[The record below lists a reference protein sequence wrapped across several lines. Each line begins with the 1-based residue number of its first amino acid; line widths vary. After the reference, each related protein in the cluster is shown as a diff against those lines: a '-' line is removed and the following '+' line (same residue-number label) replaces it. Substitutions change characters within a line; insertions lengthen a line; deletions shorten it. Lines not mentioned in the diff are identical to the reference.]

1 MKQPP
6 PQGYTI
12 LADYR
17 EKRSQLPEIL
27 EKTGFR
33 VEYRALETGDYLV
46 ESLLLVERKTRTDF
60 IQSLITGRLFE
71 QCERMKRSGLPCL
84 MVVEGNPAHDNNRV
98 SPEAVRGAM
107 LTIMVT
113 HQIPVYISS
122 DIYGTAAIIK
132 LCAAQVIRNP
142 SQGHTR
148 VRKPKNNLKKQV
160 YLLMGLPGVGYHLAQ
175 RLLKH
180 FGSVEKVFKADAE
193 DLLKIDGIGKK
204 KAVTLVNFIRTKPG

>member
-12 LADYR
+12 LADHR

-27 EKTGFR
+27 EKTGSR
-33 VEYRALETGDYLV
+33 VEYSTLETGDYLV
-46 ESLLLVERKTRTDF
+46 ESRLLVERKTRTDF

-113 HQIPVYISS
+113 HQIPVYISL
-122 DIYGTAAIIK
+122 DIHGTAAIIK
-132 LCAAQVIRNP
+132 LCAAQVLSNP
-142 SQGHTR
+142 SPGHTR
-148 VRKPKNNLKKQV
+148 LRKPKNNTKKQV
-160 YLLMGLPGVGYHLAQ
+160 YLLMGLPGVGYRLAQ
-175 RLLKH
+175 RLLIH
-180 FGSVEKVFKADAE
+180 FGSIENVFKAEAD
-193 DLLKIDGIGKK
+193 DLLKIDGIGKR
-204 KAVTLVNFIRTKPG
+204 KATCLIDFIKNKPG